1 MKQYNNYTADDFT
14 FVVCAYQECEYLEEA
29 IRSVMDQTV
38 KGKVLISTSTPNRY
52 IQDIADRYDIPVR
65 VNPDG
70 GQIKDYNFA
79 MAQPDTPLMM
89 LMHQDEIL
97 VSTFLEKTLDGL
109 NHAKD
114 PIIAFTNYLEMHN
127 DKIDEKPSTMVRI
140 KRMLLWP
147 SLIRSWQGTWI
158 AKRGIQ
164 LLGNP
169 INHPTVVCV
178 RDKMPDP
185 VFLEKYRSS
194 MDWDLW
200 ERLSRQKGSF
210 VYISDVLL
218 YHRMNDD
225 NQTAK
230 LLKTTNARYEDELDI
245 FCRFWPRWIAKLIM
259 KFYSG
264 AAKYY

>member
-29 IRSVMDQTV
+29 IRSVMNQTV
-38 KGKVLISTSTPNRY
+38 TGKVLISTSTPNNY
-52 IQDIADRYDIPVR
+52 IQEIADRYNIPVR
-65 VNPDG
+65 INKNG

-97 VSTFLEKTLDGL
+97 VNTFLEKTLDGL

-127 DKIDEKPSTMVRI
+127 DKVDEKPSTMVRI

-147 SLIRSWQGTWI
+147 SLIKSWQGTWI

-178 RDKMPDP
+178 RDKMPEP
-185 VFLEKYRSS
+185 VFLEKYKAS

-200 ERLSRQKGSF
+200 ERLSREKGSF

-218 YHRMNDD
+218 YHRMNDQ

-230 LLKTTNARYEDELDI
+230 LLKTTNARYEDEFEI
-245 FCRFWPRWIAKLIM
+245 FCRFWPKWIARLIM